1 MSAPLL
7 PIFVKLEGSSCL
19 VVGGGAVA
27 LQKVRSLL
35 ECGAHVTVV
44 APDARDE
51 IRDLEQRGAL
61 VWRRRGYLVEDI
73 PGHRLVIAAT
83 NDPEVNHAV
92 YDDAVDAGVLANAV
106 DDPPFCDFYFG
117 SVVRRGPLQIGIST
131 SGESPALAQ
140 RLRQQL
146 ELLIDE
152 GAGPWLERLGALRRE
167 VLAAHPAGEERNSL
181 LRTLAMREVCDAAHC
196 PSRAMALGRPGV
208 ERGAVERGS
217 VERGA
222 VERGSWWLT

>member
-7 PIFVKLEGSSCL
+7 PIFVKLEASSCL
-19 VVGGGAVA
+19 VAGGGTVG

-44 APDARDE
+44 APEARDD
-51 IRDLEQRGAL
+51 IRDLDERGSIA
-61 VWRRRGYLVEDI
+61 WHRRRYVAEDI
-73 PGHRLVIAAT
+73 SGHRLVIAAT
-83 NDPEVNHAV
+83 NDPEVNHAI
-92 YDDAVDAGVLANAV
+92 YRDAVAAGVLVNAV

-131 SGESPALAQ
+131 AGESPALAQ

-152 GAGPWLERLGALRRE
+152 ETGPWLERLGELRRE
-167 VLAAHPAGEERNSL
+167 VLAARPAGEERNRL
-181 LRTLAMREVCDAAHC
+181 LRTLATREVCDASHC
-196 PSRAMALGRPGV
+196 PSRAMALETPRDDQGR
-208 ERGAVERGS
+208 
-217 VERGA
+217 
-222 VERGSWWLT
+222 WWLT